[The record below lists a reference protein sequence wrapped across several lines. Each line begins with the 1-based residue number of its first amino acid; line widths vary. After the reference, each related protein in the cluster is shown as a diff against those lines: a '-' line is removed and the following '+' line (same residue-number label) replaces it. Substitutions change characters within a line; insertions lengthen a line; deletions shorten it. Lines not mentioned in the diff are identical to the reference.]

1 MSIVNNSLKL
11 TINALAL
18 SFRERLTKVKKN
30 HILRVNQ
37 KLKTLCVLACS

>member
-18 SFRERLTKVKKN
+18 SFRQRLTKVSDEKKKSSKVTN
-30 HILRVNQ
+30 V
-37 KLKTLCVLACS
+37 